1 MGKIEVMDVVVKP
14 VDDTCDFVQSLGL
27 YCWQND
33 RNENNATNF
42 SSSFF
47 L

>member
-1 MGKIEVMDVVVKP
+1 MGKIEVIDVVVNP
-14 VDDTCDFVQSLGL
+14 VGDTCDLDQALGL
-27 YCWQND
+27 YCWQDD

-42 SSSFF
+42 SSLFF